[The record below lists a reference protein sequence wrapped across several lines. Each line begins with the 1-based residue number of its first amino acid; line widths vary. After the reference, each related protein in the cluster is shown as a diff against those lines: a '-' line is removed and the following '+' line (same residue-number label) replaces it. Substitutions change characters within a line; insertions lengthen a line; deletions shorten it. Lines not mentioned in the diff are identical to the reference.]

1 MEVSA
6 TGRSVCFP
14 GGCSRVLATLGTS
27 SGRSCGA
34 TQAEGAPG
42 GRRPRR
48 RDRWCEGAQGWKA
61 ERGPPGCRCGEP
73 PKGAGA
79 DRRAAA
85 GGEAGW
91 SRAPGGAAPERGAQ
105 GVRLASEM
113 DQVVGDAAGADAPA
127 PAPGPSPE
135 TEALLPGALQPAT
148 AASGSSAA
156 ASVSVA
162 SLLLPNP
169 APTSNAAAQAPSK
182 VALDLGRTGYTSN
195 APLTGLQT
203 KTAARMKMIKS
214 VKKVAVMNKV
224 VQDLGSSTIFE
235 ALDKQKKSKNPFV
248 NLYRWLWRF
257 HFHPYSRFHTAW
269 DVFILILVFYSSIME
284 PYNAAFDQTF
294 VVGDNTQVDADD
306 YHVHMLHEEFR
317 MAESP
322 GMTPWAITID
332 VAFYVDIIFNFWTGF
347 DRGYEI
353 VYEKKVIAK
362 NYLALWFWVDILA
375 TVQWDLIVGALFA
388 DVDGGVVRLVR
399 LIKVARLARASRL
412 VHRLT
417 ASWTIN
423 TGFVEATKF
432 IVYVLICAHIL
443 GCFFF
448 MVPTLVDCTGYGT
461 PFIDDDVDLSGDPG
475 KDHQLGHPYENMKS
489 DCMMN
494 SWRDGN
500 FDAWDPNMPIF
511 DTLKAGS
518 DDECAPIM
526 SCVAKYAAECSS
538 IDVSAVDAD
547 CMNYAAADGK
557 QVCTYVESG
566 GTAACVAAHPR
577 DAGDDAK
584 PLFCSKAGVRAPIT
598 DSGFASRCE
607 STPAAG
613 AGVCITENNKI
624 YHVGDGECE
633 TIVGTGDWKPMMG
646 RSYAYVMSMYWAITT
661 MTTIGYGDIGPASQP
676 EIIFVIFAEVIGL
689 SFFAVLLDQINKL
702 NDVLGKQAAE
712 ANEVK
717 NEVIGFM
724 KSNGAPM
731 ELIHSA
737 IAFLNFKANSNAG
750 STVEDGDDRFAPLS
764 EALKRRIKIALFKPA
779 LINVKMLGHA
789 KDSIA
794 EDKRVKELFEETD
807 EDGGGSLDHSEI
819 SGLIKRLGMEMTQE
833 QMEAAFAEM
842 DADGEGA
849 IEMVEFEQW
858 WFLKKFGVPKIEPP
872 PHGFLEEMAFMMS
885 SRTMAKAPDDHI
897 VEAGQYG
904 QRFYILLAG
913 TVELNGSGPVPVG
926 RQMPRKVKHE
936 EREPIF
942 GLSAALRRQYQE
954 QIEESTR
961 DWTVKAVTYC
971 DLLYLDKEDCPAVFR
986 DSWPKGPE
994 ELKLVAKYFYVF
1006 SDVESDGEAAT
1017 LGQTEETETLDT
1029 NGVRQTE
1036 QALTEKI
1043 ARVQKQL
1050 QSSLASLDSK
1060 LDKLLAG

>member
-1 MEVSA
+1 
-6 TGRSVCFP
+6 
-14 GGCSRVLATLGTS
+14 
-27 SGRSCGA
+27 
-34 TQAEGAPG
+34 
-42 GRRPRR
+42 
-48 RDRWCEGAQGWKA
+48 
-61 ERGPPGCRCGEP
+61 
-73 PKGAGA
+73 
-79 DRRAAA
+79 
-85 GGEAGW
+85 
-91 SRAPGGAAPERGAQ
+91 
-105 GVRLASEM
+105 M
-113 DQVVGDAAGADAPA
+113 DQVVGDAAGADAPS
-127 PAPGPSPE
+127 PTPGPSPE
-135 TEALLPGALQPAT
+135 TGPLLPGALQPDTGVSDGSAT
-148 AASGSSAA
+148 TSM
-156 ASVSVA
+156 A
-162 SLLLPNP
+162 SLLLAKP
-169 APTSNAAAQAPSK
+169 APSAKPAPMSNAAPPSGLAALMKAP
-182 VALDLGRTGYTSN
+182 VELDLGKTGYTAE
-195 APLTGLQT
+195 APLSGLQT
-203 KTAARMKMIKS
+203 KSAARMKMIKS

-248 NLYRWLWRF
+248 NLYRFLWRF

-269 DVFILILVFYSSIME
+269 DVFILTLVFYSSIME

-306 YHVHMLHEEFR
+306 FYVHMLDEEFR

-375 TVQWDLIVGALFA
+375 TVQWDLIVGALFE

-448 MVPTLVDCTGYGT
+448 MVPTLIDCTGDGT

-475 KDHQLGHPYENMKS
+475 SDYQLGHPYENMKS
-489 DCMMN
+489 DCMLN

-526 SCVAKYAAECSS
+526 SCVAKHADACSS
-538 IDVSAVDAD
+538 IDLSDSDLSDSDRRRRRLECMAYAV
-547 CMNYAAADGK
+547 DGK
-557 QVCTYVESG
+557 QVCMNVESG
-566 GTAACVAAHPR
+566 GTEACVAAHPR
-577 DAGDDAK
+577 DVGDDAK
-584 PLFCSKAGVRAPIT
+584 PLFCGKAGVRAAIT
-598 DSGFASRCE
+598 DNSFANRCVNMP
-607 STPAAG
+607 TAG
-613 AGVCITENNKI
+613 AGVCITETNKI

-633 TIVGTGDWKPMMG
+633 TIVGTGDWKPLMG

-702 NDVLGKQAAE
+702 NDVLGKQAAA

-724 KSNGAPM
+724 KSNGAPI
-731 ELIHSA
+731 ELIHST

-794 EDKRVKELFEETD
+794 EDRRVKELFEETD
-807 EDGGGSLDHSEI
+807 EDGGG
-819 SGLIKRLGMEMTQE
+819 
-833 QMEAAFAEM
+833 
-842 DADGEGA
+842 
-849 IEMVEFEQW
+849 
-858 WFLKKFGVPKIEPP
+858 
-872 PHGFLEEMAFMMS
+872 
-885 SRTMAKAPDDHI
+885 
-897 VEAGQYG
+897 
-904 QRFYILLAG
+904 
-913 TVELNGSGPVPVG
+913 
-926 RQMPRKVKHE
+926 
-936 EREPIF
+936 
-942 GLSAALRRQYQE
+942 
-954 QIEESTR
+954 
-961 DWTVKAVTYC
+961 
-971 DLLYLDKEDCPAVFR
+971 
-986 DSWPKGPE
+986 
-994 ELKLVAKYFYVF
+994 
-1006 SDVESDGEAAT
+1006 
-1017 LGQTEETETLDT
+1017 
-1029 NGVRQTE
+1029 
-1036 QALTEKI
+1036 
-1043 ARVQKQL
+1043 
-1050 QSSLASLDSK
+1050 
-1060 LDKLLAG
+1060 